1 VQARGLVSAFAR
13 SGPFGAVPL
22 EGVYVFRAPGYLG
35 ECECLPEPHVP
46 PSSSPPPP
54 EADEDAVLIDLRN
67 DEDFGRAVEFTTDK
81 LEAEFGEHPRFA
93 RGGIEDV
100 IRDVFQAF
108 PGCSDFK
115 PMPTR
120 AVLEVAREAVEN
132 AIRESEDETWG
143 GPAEPPAFAVAQRY
157 GALRPRIAVRGH
169 RTRRV
174 RAGARRARSPGRL
187 ADDDP
192 EPDRV
197 ALAGGAR

>member
-1 VQARGLVSAFAR
+1 MSL
-13 SGPFGAVPL
+13 PAVAPL
-22 EGVYVFRAPGYLG
+22 
-35 ECECLPEPHVP
+35 
-46 PSSSPPPP
+46 PP

-157 GALRPRIAVRGH
+157 GALRPSAYPAAVRWGLLRPQSPRRAVRPRIAVRGH